1 MPEKKYSITKWPFK
15 MGQVSVLKMGLQ
27 RDGLLETNFHTVGIL
42 SILLTKTTVVQ
53 SDKHGLNFSDTV
65 DAWYSP
71 LCQSWEMASSSIKY
85 GSYVLPITQ
94 VV

>member
-1 MPEKKYSITKWPFK
+1 MTFQNGSSFSSK
-15 MGQVSVLKMGLQ
+15 
-27 RDGLLETNFHTVGIL
+27 DGVALETNFHTVGIL
-42 SILLTKTTVVQ
+42 RILLTKTTVVQ

-71 LCQSWEMASSSIKY
+71 LCQSWETLASSSIKY

>member
-1 MPEKKYSITKWPFK
+1 MTFQNGSSFSS
-15 MGQVSVLKMGLQ
+15 MQ
-27 RDGLLETNFHTVGIL
+27 RDGLLKTNFHTVGIL
-42 SILLTKTTVVQ
+42 RILLTKTTVVQ
-53 SDKHGLNFSDTV
+53 SDKHDLNFSDTV

-71 LCQSWEMASSSIKY
+71 LYESWEMLAFSSIKY